1 MKKLFHYNKC
11 SKQCAL
17 IKIVWSFLKLT
28 DGLSQKKKENGDIL
42 EISDLRF
49 QVCIENDVNIQ

>member
-1 MKKLFHYNKC
+1 MCINENRVEFFKTDWRSFTKK
-11 SKQCAL
+11 
-17 IKIVWSFLKLT
+17 
-28 DGLSQKKKENGDIL
+28 KKKENGDIL

>member
-1 MKKLFHYNKC
+1 MCINKNRVEFF
-11 SKQCAL
+11 KTD
-17 IKIVWSFLKLT
+17 WRSFT
-28 DGLSQKKKENGDIL
+28 KKKKNGDIL

>member
-1 MKKLFHYNKC
+1 MCINKNRVEFF
-11 SKQCAL
+11 KTD
-17 IKIVWSFLKLT
+17 WRSFTK
-28 DGLSQKKKENGDIL
+28 KKKENEDIL